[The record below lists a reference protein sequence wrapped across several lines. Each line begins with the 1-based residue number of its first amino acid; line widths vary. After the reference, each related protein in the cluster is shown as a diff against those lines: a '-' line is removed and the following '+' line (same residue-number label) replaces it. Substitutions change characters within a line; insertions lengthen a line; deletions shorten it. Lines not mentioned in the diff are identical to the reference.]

1 MKFASIGS
9 GSDGNGL
16 VVEKNSTRLLLD
28 CGFGLRDAIARL
40 EKLSIKPD
48 ELSGIIITHEHED
61 HASGAYR
68 LANKYNIP
76 VWLTHGTHKMIER
89 LLPKHHQL
97 NPKFKANI
105 IDSHDRFSIGDLEIT
120 PFPVPHDA
128 REPVQYIFSDG
139 ARKLGVLADTGC
151 STPHIENMLSGA
163 HALVLECNHDLDLLM
178 QGSYPWSLK
187 QRVSG
192 RLGHLDNK
200 TAANILERLDNTH
213 LQHLIAAHLSEK
225 NNSPELAKMALS
237 SVLNCENNWIG
248 IADQQNGFGW
258 RQIF

>member
-1 MKFASIGS
+1 MRFASIGS

-28 CGFGLRDAIARL
+28 CGFGLRDAITRL
-40 EKLSIKPD
+40 EKLNIQPD

-61 HASGAYR
+61 HASGAYK

-97 NPKFKANI
+97 NPKFQANI

-139 ARKLGVLADTGC
+139 AKKLGVLTDTGC

-178 QGSYPWSLK
+178 QGPYPWSLK

-192 RLGHLDNK
+192 RLGHLDNN
-200 TAANILERLDNTH
+200 TAANILKKLDNAH
-213 LQHLIAAHLSEK
+213 LQHLIAAHLSER

-237 SVLNCENNWIG
+237 SVLSCENDWIG
-248 IADQQNGFGW
+248 IADQHNGFGW
-258 RQIF
+258 RQIC